1 MSRRSGTRS
10 AASKPKSSASERMG
24 RSFNPQR
31 PPDRLERKSDRRGIG
46 ATSGGRAGPLNF
58 EFEIAGREATRPATS
73 EEKPAD
79 FTVLRNPPTPPGAP
93 HRRWPTCR
101 PDSSVNPGLQ
111 ALKAGKLDAFGYD
124 RPILKFNVRRGF
136 RDDAEVLAKLF
147 GAIRRN
153 SSRRFFAPRRRP

>member
-31 PPDRLERKSDRRGIG
+31 PPDRPERKSDRRKIG

-58 EFEIAGREATRPATS
+58 ELEIAGREATRPATS

-79 FTVLRNPPTPPGAP
+79 FTVLRNPPTPPGTPPSSMADLSARFEREPRAP
-93 HRRWPTCR
+93 GPQSR
-101 PDSSVNPGLQ
+101 Q
-111 ALKAGKLDAFGYD
+111 AG
-124 RPILKFNVRRGF
+124 RVRVRSA
-136 RDDAEVLAKLF
+136 DPEVQC
-147 GAIRRN
+147 
-153 SSRRFFAPRRRP
+153 S